1 MIGQTVLHYKIEQ
14 RIGAGGM
21 GEVYRARDLKLDR
34 PVVLK
39 FPFTDMTRLAEIRE
53 RLIREAKACSAL
65 NHPNI
70 VTVHEINEWKGR
82 LFICMEYVDGKT
94 LIEISRSQTI
104 AVPQALD
111 IVAQIIS
118 AVNAAH
124 KKGILHRDIKSSNIM
139 LTADGLVKVLDFGLA
154 KFIDATPLTHSRAFM
169 GTPAYVA
176 PEVVQGNAPDHRSDI
191 FSLGVVF
198 YELLAGRLPFT
209 GDNPSSLM
217 YNIAHNPPAPLREGG
232 RQTPSQLEAI
242 ILKALDKNPEQRYQQ
257 LEAMLKDLHK
267 FQSHQAAPVE
277 MPTMKINEPKAPAP
291 FIPPVPAPY
300 IPPVPA
306 MEPPRTSHSPTR
318 IDLEGLAQRLR
329 LPKRRLMENPYLN
342 RVMIRDPGDFY
353 GRKSEF
359 QRIYAR
365 MSAGSRPQSI
375 SVVGERR
382 IGKSSLLHYLYHPA
396 NRKKF
401 LANPESYVFALM
413 DFQEEG
419 LVSLKDFFTAIFDAF
434 MQEFDNEFKISFR
447 PDYQG
452 FRSLVRMLDGRGIR
466 MIVLFDE
473 FEMVT
478 SNTLFDP
485 EFFAFFRSMANKYN
499 IAYVATTA
507 KDLQSL
513 CHSKEIATS
522 PFFNIFSNLNL
533 GAFKPDEAIELI
545 CEPSTAA
552 GCSLEPFVDDIIRL
566 AGLFPFYLQIA
577 CSVFFELV
585 KSGRRQDAALLKEAK
600 RSFLEEAGVHFKNTW
615 EKFSPV
621 ERTLLGNIVRRKK
634 RRESEEYLVNKLLKE
649 SYLIE
654 KNGRLE
660 LFSETFA
667 EYLGQN
673 LGVDSFWNKLK
684 FWRRS

>member
-1 MIGQTVLHYKIEQ
+1 MLMIGQTILHYKIEE

-21 GEVYRARDLKLDR
+21 GEVYKARDLKLDR

-70 VTVHEINEWKGR
+70 VTVYEINEWKNR
-82 LFICMEYVDGKT
+82 LFICMEYIAGKT
-94 LIEISRSQTI
+94 LTDISRSRVVPIPETI
-104 AVPQALD
+104 D
-111 IVAQIIS
+111 IFTQIIS

-154 KFIDATPLTHSRAFM
+154 KFIDATVLTQGQAFM

-176 PEVVQGNAPDHRSDI
+176 PEMIQGQLPDHRSDI
-191 FSLGVVF
+191 FALGVVF
-198 YELLAGRLPFT
+198 YELLAGRLPFL
-209 GDNPSSLM
+209 GNNPSALM
-217 YNIAHNPPAPLREGG
+217 YSIVYNPPAPLRETG
-232 RQTPSQLEAI
+232 RSTPSELEAV
-242 ILKALDKNPEQRYQQ
+242 ILKALAKEPNKRYQH
-257 LEAMLKDLHK
+257 LEAMLNDLHK
-267 FQSHQAAPVE
+267 LQSQRFAAPAE
-277 MPTMKINEPKAPAP
+277 MPTMIISAVEAPPFVAPAR
-291 FIPPVPAPY
+291 
-300 IPPVPA
+300 
-306 MEPPRTSHSPTR
+306 EPPRASQAPDR
-318 IDLEGLAQRLR
+318 IDLDRLAQRLH
-329 LPKRRLMENPYLN
+329 LPKRDLRENPYLN
-342 RVMIRDPGDFY
+342 RVMIRDPHDFY
-353 GRKSEF
+353 GRKSEV

-365 MSAGSRPQSI
+365 ITAGSRPQSI

-401 LANPESYVFALM
+401 LTNPETYVFSLM
-413 DFQEEG
+413 DFQEERMGG
-419 LVSLKDFFTAIFDAF
+419 LKNFFAAIFEAF
-434 MQEFDNEFKISFR
+434 AQELGADFIASFS

-452 FRSLVRMLDGRGIR
+452 FRALVRALDGRGIR

-533 GAFKPDEAIELI
+533 GAFKSDEAVELI
-545 CEPSTAA
+545 CEPSSAA
-552 GCSLEPFVDDIIRL
+552 GCTLEPFVDDIIRL
-566 AGLFPFYLQIA
+566 AGLFPFYLQMA

-585 KSGRRQDAALLKEAK
+585 KSGRTWHSSMLKEAK
-600 RSFLEEAGVHFKNTW
+600 RSFLEEVEVHFKSTW
-615 EKFSPV
+615 EKFSPL
-621 ERTLLGNIVRRKK
+621 ERALVVNLIHGKK

-654 KNGRLE
+654 KNEQLT

-667 EYLGQN
+667 EYVRQH
-673 LGVDSFWNKLK
+673 LGVDSFWRKLQ
-684 FWRRS
+684 FWRGRASA